1 MFDFIE
7 EYKALTKDFRP
18 APNAKYQP
26 KRSMVLKR
34 KKKTKRKG
42 RKGKK

>member
-7 EYKALTKDFRP
+7 EYKALTKDFCP

-34 KKKTKRKG
+34 KKRIKRKG
-42 RKGKK
+42 RKKK

>member
-7 EYKALTKDFRP
+7 EYRALTKNFRP

-26 KRSMVLKR
+26 KRAAVLKR
-34 KKKTKRKG
+34 KKRAKRKG
-42 RKGKK
+42 KRK